1 MHIQAPHFRRLF
13 VLFSLMLLVSCGFHM
28 RGLTELPFKTLYI
41 KYNGAANAALV
52 KELRRAMNSNGIT
65 LTPTEEGADMQLEI
79 MGEKIEKKILS
90 LSGGGTVREYE
101 LIYHVTFRL
110 RQSGSELWS
119 APQLVEQRRDYS
131 YDDTQVLAKE
141 GEEARL
147 YSDMRSD
154 STREIMRRLN
164 AIKVSKPAT
173 AN

>member
-1 MHIQAPHFRRLF
+1 MHTQAPHFRRLL

-41 KYNGAANAALV
+41 KYNGTPALV
-52 KELRRAMNSNGIT
+52 KELRRAMTSNGIT
-65 LTPTEEGADMQLEI
+65 LMPTEEGADMQLEI
-79 MGEKIEKKILS
+79 MGERIEKKILS
-90 LSGGGTVREYE
+90 LSGGGKVREYE
-101 LIYHVTFRL
+101 LIYQVTFRL

-164 AIKVSKPAT
+164 AIKTSKPA
-173 AN
+173 AAG